1 MQSSVEWAGGTG
13 MVGTNA
19 KGQRIE
25 MDWEDGPS
33 PVQLTLQAVGACSL
47 VDVVIGLKER
57 SFSKVW
63 VDLVGQR
70 RDETPRIFTSVHLV
84 YNVEGDVPQRLVEAL
99 VAKSHEK
106 YCTVSNMFNESIKFT
121 TEVNIVSTN

>member
-1 MQSSVEWAGGTG
+1 MQSSVEWTGGTG
-13 MVGTNA
+13 MVGINT

-25 MDWEDGPS
+25 MDWEEGPS

-63 VDLVGQR
+63 VDLVGER
-70 RDETPRIFTSVHLV
+70 REESPRIFTSVHMV
-84 YNVEGDVPQRLVEAL
+84 YNIEGDVPQRLVEAL
-99 VAKSHEK
+99 VVKSHEK

-121 TEVNIVSTN
+121 TEVNITSTN

>member
-1 MQSSVEWAGGTG
+1 MQGSVEWTGGTG
-13 MVGTNA
+13 MAGINA

-25 MDWEDGPS
+25 MDWEEGPS

-70 RDETPRIFTSVHLV
+70 RDEAPRIFTSVHMV
-84 YNVEGDVPQRLVEAL
+84 YNIEGDVPQRLVEAL
-99 VAKSHEK
+99 VTKSHEK